1 VHIVERISGI
11 VPYFGKIGLSIGNF
25 EGFHRG
31 HTRIIECLVK
41 ESRKRNLYSAVITF
55 KQHPLKILAG
65 REPERLWAPG
75 DKLISFKKAGID
87 LLIYIEFSREFSS
100 KLPLDFIV
108 DLNQKLFPNLICLGG
123 NFRFGRDNSGDIQ
136 FLQRISQRFQYTLI
150 SINEVKLEGMPVSS
164 TRIRNAVKLGNMQN
178 TASMLGRKY
187 SVHLKKE
194 KDKAQFKPFIS
205 NVALPKRGRF
215 PGVIENLQT
224 KETSQEIIFIE
235 DNILRSSLKENYIES
250 QIYKFYFNP
259 VTQLEK

>member
-1 VHIVERISGI
+1 VYIVERISRI

-41 ESRKRNLYSAVITF
+41 ESRKRNLYSAIITF
-55 KQHPLKILAG
+55 KQHPLRILAG

-75 DKLISFKKAGID
+75 DKLISFKNAGID

-100 KLPLDFIV
+100 KLPLDFII
-108 DLNQKLFPNLICLGG
+108 DLNQKLSPNLLCLGG

-136 FLQRISQRFQYTLI
+136 FLQSISQRFQYKLI
-150 SINEVKLEGMPVSS
+150 AIDEVLLEGMPISS
-164 TRIRNAVKLGNMQN
+164 TRIRNAVKAGNMQN

-194 KDKAQFKPFIS
+194 KGKSQLKPFIS
-205 NVALPKRGRF
+205 NVALPKRGSF
-215 PGVIENLQT
+215 SGEIENLQT
-224 KETSQEIIFIE
+224 RKTSRELFLIE
-235 DNILRSSLKENYIES
+235 DNTLQSSCNENYIEN
-250 QIYKFYFNP
+250 QLYKFYFDP
-259 VTQLEK
+259 VTRL